1 MAVGGDITEITVN
14 HPSLGSKT
22 LFPKAG
28 EDSTYDTGGFRSNDD
43 ANSVDGGGNDIVQ
56 LTRNRWSFQ
65 VVISNDF
72 NTNNE
77 MEYLSSLSASPVDAD
92 WTFTNINGTVYGGKG
107 RPVGDVQAN
116 GNNTQI
122 SLKVAGGGS
131 LKKQ

>member
-1 MAVGGDITEITVN
+1 MSVDGDITEITVN

-43 ANSVDGGGNDIVQ
+43 ANSVDGGGNNITQ

>member
-1 MAVGGDITEITVN
+1 MSVGGDITEITVN

-43 ANSVDGGGNDIVQ
+43 ANSVDGGGNNITQ